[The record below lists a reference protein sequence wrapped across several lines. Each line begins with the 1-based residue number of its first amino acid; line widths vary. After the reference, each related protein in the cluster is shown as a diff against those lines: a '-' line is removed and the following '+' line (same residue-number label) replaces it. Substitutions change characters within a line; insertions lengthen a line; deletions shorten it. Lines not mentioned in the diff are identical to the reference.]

1 MIKEIYKELDL
12 FVIANYT
19 IEKAIEEGVIVDYEI
34 RVIKVPLDNKLPQT
48 FNNKV
53 RTEKK
58 QFNALSYI
66 INKLE
71 EEGKNTMFL
80 RLNRMRVIQNS
91 IAKLNKTKQLLKEF
105 KEERVLVFCGVTKI
119 ADKLER

>member
-1 MIKEIYKELDL
+1 MNDELIL
-12 FVIANYT
+12 
-19 IEKAIEEGVIVDYEI
+19 K
-34 RVIKVPLDNKLPQT
+34 
-48 FNNKV
+48 NNLKQV

-91 IAKLNKTKQLLKEF
+91 IAKLNKTKQLLKEY
-105 KEERVLVFCGVTKI
+105 
-119 ADKLER
+119 